1 MVCEM
6 FEWELLGTR
15 ELLLLEWT
23 CRGWAVRVDVDVRV
37 GAVGKQNWRMNK
49 WTRTM
54 NGLEQEEEEKENVV
68 QEGFQLVQEEF
79 QRPMLL

>member
-1 MVCEM
+1 M

-68 QEGFQLVQEEF
+68 QEGFQQVPEEF